1 MRSVLFFRISLSTEV
16 FSPILKKIRG
26 RTLRVLESF
35 LSVHMKT
42 HQWLN
47 TVRTRDR
54 WWEHTHF
61 STAWYLNSRDGVPN
75 LVCGIGWIQQLDII
89 VYKNLRFQKSKR
101 EEFPVGNPV
110 GKRAS
115 PSFLTS
121 FSLTQNLMLR
131 LYWNGW
137 EEVLLFQAKPRF
149 KINVY
154 FVELT
159 IFLLYWATKTVSK
172 KSCLNSKH
180 TGGI

>member
-1 MRSVLFFRISLSTEV
+1 MWDRLDPTTWHNCLQEPPLS
-16 FSPILKKIRG
+16 SIR
-26 RTLRVLESF
+26 
-35 LSVHMKT
+35 K
-42 HQWLN
+42 
-47 TVRTRDR
+47 
-54 WWEHTHF
+54 
-61 STAWYLNSRDGVPN
+61 STGKR
-75 LVCGIGWIQQLDII
+75 
-89 VYKNLRFQKSKR
+89 RFQKSKR
-101 EEFPVGNPV
+101 EEFPVGNLG
-110 GKRAS
+110 GKRVS

-180 TGGI
+180 MWNIITCCDLNLAGTVQWTHKLFINIFTIKTSFVAVTFWFVAS